1 MQRTVSKLAIKL
13 GDAALAQKLIEA
25 GYRNPRQI
33 RDASDAELAAIPG
46 IGRVTVAAI
55 RKAI

>member
-1 MQRTVSKLAIKL
+1 MNRAVSKLAIKL
-13 GDAALAQKLIEA
+13 GDAALAEKLVAA
-25 GYRNPRQI
+25 GYRTPRQI
-33 RDASDAELAAIPG
+33 RDASDADLAAIPG